1 MEAEGFLVLDQQG
14 RIVSYNAGC
23 EHLTG
28 HSLEEPSGGKRQYVA
43 TNLFPNYWEIAKA
56 GPGHRRRLRMIHR
69 DGHAIVLD
77 AVYTPI
83 RNARSE
89 VAFVAC
95 SISTASPSAVT
106 RNDLPSGHNGAS
118 DAHPI
123 AVTDGKTLDQI
134 LQDVERGVILSAL
147 RSTGG
152 RRTDA
157 AAQMGI
163 SRSRLYRR
171 LEALGI

>member
-1 MEAEGFLVLDQQG
+1 MVAEGFLVLDQQG
-14 RIVSYNAGC
+14 RIVAYNAGC

-28 HSLEEPSGGKRQYVA
+28 YSLDDASDGKRQYIA
-43 TNLFPNYWEIAKA
+43 ACLFPNYWEIAKA
-56 GPGHRRRLRMIHR
+56 GAGHRRRLQMIHK
-69 DGHAIVLD
+69 DGHPIVLD

-89 VAFVAC
+89 VVFVAC
-95 SISTASPSAVT
+95 TITTASSSAVT
-106 RNDLPSGHNGAS
+106 VNDPMSSHEAAEDGHA
-118 DAHPI
+118 I
-123 AVTDGKTLDQI
+123 AATDGKSLDQI
-134 LQDVERGVILSAL
+134 LQEVERRVILSAL

>member
-1 MEAEGFLVLDQQG
+1 MAAEGFLVLDQQG
-14 RIVSYNAGC
+14 HVVSYNAGC
-23 EHLTG
+23 QHLIG
-28 HSLEEPSGGKRQYVA
+28 YSLEDTNDGKRQYVA
-43 TNLFPNYWEIAKA
+43 TSLFPDYWEIAKA
-56 GPGHRRRLRMIHR
+56 GPGHRRRLRMIHK
-69 DGHAIVLD
+69 DGHPIILD

-83 RNARSE
+83 RNAQNE
-89 VAFVAC
+89 VAFLAC
-95 SISTASPSAVT
+95 TIAATSPSESLT
-106 RNDLPSGHNGAS
+106 NDPGNGS
-118 DAHPI
+118 DAGDHY
-123 AVTDGKTLDQI
+123 VTAKTDAKTLDQI
-134 LQDVERGVILSAL
+134 LQEVERRAILAAL